1 MADGGAFVKNCT
13 IGGFELLNDRSGT
26 VARCFD
32 DPDTLIDDDFRVAVI
47 VWGYEGGQE
56 GEIDAEWVL
65 GHCSTSSDFLAE
77 VFRGRLCESGEL
89 LQWVSLAF
97 ESGLKSVAYN
107 TESSGVADSTCEFS
121 VAHPEIHISCQ
132 RTLRTEA
139 STYHC
144 IPPWTT
150 GTTQRLMGALYSRL
164 KTSYTSDTELSR
176 YGGIEG
182 HDVVDFYGVC
192 NQAG

>member
-1 MADGGAFVKNCT
+1 MADGGTFVENCT
-13 IGGFELLNDRSGT
+13 IGGFELLDDRSGT

-89 LQWVSLAF
+89 LQWVSLVF
-97 ESGLKSVAYN
+97 KSGLKSMAYN

-121 VAHPEIHISCQ
+121 VAHPGIHVSCRVHREQ
-132 RTLRTEA
+132 KLQPTIA
-139 STYHC
+139 YHLGQQVLHKGQWVLC
-144 IPPWTT
+144 TA
-150 GTTQRLMGALYSRL
+150 GSRL
-164 KTSYTSDTELSR
+164 AIPLIPSCLVMAVLKGMMS
-176 YGGIEG
+176 
-182 HDVVDFYGVC
+182 
-192 NQAG
+192 